1 MSMFRARATGSWAW
15 GGGATGMLE
24 PRATRLSQMR
34 AASCSLIALT
44 VVAAACDSPARAQA
58 QAQAQQPAQPAPS
71 PSPSGEGVWA
81 DRLITVS
88 GQPLAVPLGDRAYSV
103 TTITSDMLANEPSQR
118 LENALRLV
126 PGLQQFR
133 RSDARSANPTS
144 QGVTLR
150 GLGGNASS
158 RALLTL
164 DGVPQSDP
172 FGGWISF
179 PGYDAINLASVRIRR
194 GGGTGGDGPGAL
206 AGTIEL
212 DSAGIRPG
220 QSNVYGDLAYGSR
233 NSLEASLG
241 TTQALGGGGLSLS
254 AQYGRGDGFV
264 PIIASQRG
272 AADRSAPY
280 EQASVNLRFVAPLN
294 SETELQASARAFTD
308 QRERGFAFS
317 DNHND
322 GADASVR
329 LVGRGALPWSALAYV
344 QMRSFTSS
352 FAAIGAN
359 RATATQ
365 TLDQFNVPSTGLG
378 ARIELRP
385 VVGHGAELRVGGEWR
400 RTSGET
406 RELFTFVAGSPT
418 RMRRAGG
425 ISDILG
431 GFVEASWQAAP
442 ALLLTGGGR
451 IDHWRLTDGRLRET
465 VLATGAVLASSD
477 FANRSGWEGT
487 GRLGFAWDAASL
499 LTVRGAGYL
508 GWRLPTLNELYRPF
522 RVGADATAANPALAP
537 ERLQGI
543 EAGVDYEIFTLQL
556 GATVFWNRLDNAI
569 ANVTLARGPGTFPGV
584 GFVSGAGSFNQRQNL
599 AAVEARGIEL
609 EARVDIGDF
618 DLAAAYSYVDSKVR
632 AGQGQAAID
641 GLRPAQV
648 PSHFAT
654 GSLGWFPGGSETGI
668 NLTGRYVGAQFEDD
682 LGLLALDDAL
692 VLDARLAARISRN
705 LLLELRGENLFDTTV
720 QAAISGAGTVERGA
734 PRTIWLGVK
743 LDIE

>member
-1 MSMFRARATGSWAW
+1 VRISR
-15 GGGATGMLE
+15 
-24 PRATRLSQMR
+24 TRCTVSLGL
-34 AASCSLIALT
+34 AASLAATPAL
-44 VVAAACDSPARAQA
+44 AQDQSA
-58 QAQAQQPAQPAPS
+58 S
-71 PSPSGEGVWA
+71 EITWA
-81 DRLITVS
+81 DELITVV
-88 GQPLAVPLGDRAYSV
+88 GKPLDVPLGDRAYSV
-103 TTITSDMLANEPSQR
+103 TSITPDMLANEPSQR

-158 RALLTL
+158 RALLVL

-179 PGYDAINLASVRIRR
+179 PGYDAINLAAVRVRR
-194 GGGTGGDGPGAL
+194 GGGTGSDGPGAL

-212 DSAGIRPG
+212 DSAGIRPD

-233 NSLEASLG
+233 NSIEASVGTSQSLG
-241 TTQALGGGGLSLS
+241 AGGLSIS
-254 AQYGRGDGFV
+254 AQYARGDGFV
-264 PIIASQRG
+264 PTIARQRG
-272 AADRSAPY
+272 LVDRAAPY
-280 EQASVNLRFVAPLN
+280 EQAGINLRFVAPIDAD
-294 SETELQASARAFTD
+294 TEIQASARAFTD

-317 DNHND
+317 DNSND

-344 QMRSFTSS
+344 QMRSFASS
-352 FAAIGAN
+352 FAAISAD
-359 RATATQ
+359 RTAATQ

-378 ARIELRP
+378 ARIEIRP
-385 VVGHGAELRVGGEWR
+385 SIGEGAELRLGGEWR
-400 RTSGET
+400 RTTGET
-406 RELFTFVAGSPT
+406 RELFTYVAGNPT
-418 RMRRAGG
+418 RLRRAGG
-425 ISDILG
+425 ASDTFG
-431 GFVEASWQAAP
+431 AFAEASWQASP
-442 ALLLTGGGR
+442 DLLLTGGGR
-451 IDHWRLTDGRLRET
+451 VDRWTLTDGRLRET
-465 VLATGAVLASSD
+465 VLATGAPLTTTD

-499 LTVRGAGYL
+499 LTLRGAGYL

-522 RVGADATAANPALAP
+522 RVGADATAANAALAP
-537 ERLQGI
+537 ERLQGV
-543 EAGVDYEIFTLQL
+543 ELGLDWEIFTLQL

-584 GFVSGAGSFNQRQNL
+584 GFVSAAGSFNQRQNL
-599 AAVEARGIEL
+599 DAVEARGIEV
-609 EARVDIGDF
+609 EARADVGDF
-618 DLAAAYSYVDSKVR
+618 NFAAAYSYVDAEVR
-632 AGQGQAAID
+632 AGPGQAAID

-648 PSHFAT
+648 PRHFAT
-654 GSLGWFPGGSETGI
+654 GSVGWFPRGNDSGV
-668 NLTGRYVGAQFEDD
+668 NLTARYVGSQFEDD

-692 VLDARLAARISRN
+692 TLDARAALRISRN
-705 LLLELRGENLFDTTV
+705 LLVELRGENLFDATV
-720 QAAISGAGTVERGA
+720 QAAISGPGIIERGM

>member
-1 MSMFRARATGSWAW
+1 
-15 GGGATGMLE
+15 
-24 PRATRLSQMR
+24 MR
-34 AASCSLIALT
+34 ISRSTPCIVSLGLAASLAATPAL
-44 VVAAACDSPARAQA
+44 AQDQSA
-58 QAQAQQPAQPAPS
+58 S
-71 PSPSGEGVWA
+71 EITWA
-81 DRLITVS
+81 DALITVV
-88 GQPLAVPLGDRAYSV
+88 GKPLDVPLGDRAYSV
-103 TTITSDMLANEPSQR
+103 TSITPDMLANEPSQR

-158 RALLTL
+158 RALLML

-179 PGYDAINLASVRIRR
+179 PGYDAINLAAVRVRR
-194 GGGTGGDGPGAL
+194 GGGTGSDGPGAL

-212 DSAGIRPG
+212 DSAGIRPD

-233 NSLEASLG
+233 NSIEASVGTSQSLG
-241 TTQALGGGGLSLS
+241 AGGLSIS
-254 AQYGRGDGFV
+254 AQYARGDGFV
-264 PIIASQRG
+264 PTIARQRG
-272 AADRSAPY
+272 LVDRAAPY
-280 EQASVNLRFVAPLN
+280 KQAGINLRFVAPIDAD
-294 SETELQASARAFTD
+294 TEIQASARAFTD

-317 DNHND
+317 DNSND

-344 QMRSFTSS
+344 QMRSFASS
-352 FAAIGAN
+352 FAAISAD
-359 RATATQ
+359 RTAATQ

-378 ARIELRP
+378 ARIEIRP
-385 VVGHGAELRVGGEWR
+385 SIGEGAELRLGGEWR
-400 RTSGET
+400 RTTGET
-406 RELFTFVAGSPT
+406 RELFTYVAGNPT
-418 RMRRAGG
+418 RLRRAGG
-425 ISDILG
+425 ASDTFG
-431 GFVEASWQAAP
+431 AFAEASWQASP
-442 ALLLTGGGR
+442 DLLLTGGGR
-451 IDHWRLTDGRLRET
+451 VDRWTLTDGRLRET
-465 VLATGAVLASSD
+465 VLATGAPLTTTD

-499 LTVRGAGYL
+499 LTLRGAGYL

-522 RVGADATAANPALAP
+522 RVGADATAANAALAP
-537 ERLQGI
+537 ERLQGV
-543 EAGVDYEIFTLQL
+543 ELGLDWEIFTLQL

-584 GFVSGAGSFNQRQNL
+584 GFVSAAGSFNQRQNL
-599 AAVEARGIEL
+599 DAVEARGIEI
-609 EARVDIGDF
+609 EARADVGDF
-618 DLAAAYSYVDSKVR
+618 NFAAAYSYVDAEVR
-632 AGQGQAAID
+632 AGPGQVAID

-648 PSHFAT
+648 PRHFAT
-654 GSLGWFPGGSETGI
+654 GSVGWFPQGNDSGV
-668 NLTGRYVGAQFEDD
+668 NLTARYVGSQFEDD

-692 VLDARLAARISRN
+692 TLDARAALRISRN
-705 LLLELRGENLFDTTV
+705 LLVELRGENLFDATV
-720 QAAISGAGTVERGA
+720 QAAISGPGIIERGM

>member
-1 MSMFRARATGSWAW
+1 MRGSALTNRPVFL
-15 GGGATGMLE
+15 GL
-24 PRATRLSQMR
+24 
-34 AASCSLIALT
+34 AASL
-44 VVAAACDSPARAQA
+44 AASPAVAQEVTEEFA
-58 QAQAQQPAQPAPS
+58 SDP
-71 PSPSGEGVWA
+71 
-81 DRLITVS
+81 LITVV
-88 GQPLAVPLGDRAYSV
+88 GKPLDVPLGDRAYSV
-103 TTITSDMLANEPSQR
+103 TSITPDMLANEPSQR

-158 RALLTL
+158 RALLVL

-179 PGYDAINLASVRIRR
+179 PGYDAINLGAVRVRR

-212 DSAGIRPG
+212 DSAGISAG
-220 QSNVYGDLAYGSR
+220 QSNLYGDLAYGSR
-233 NSLEASLG
+233 NSLEASVG
-241 TTQALGGGGLSLS
+241 TTQALGAGGLSIS
-254 AQYGRGDGFV
+254 AQYARGDGFV
-264 PIIASQRG
+264 PLIAQQRG
-272 AADRSAPY
+272 AVDRAAPY
-280 EQASVNLRFVAPLN
+280 EQAGVNLRFVAPIN

-322 GADASVR
+322 GADASIR

-344 QMRSFTSS
+344 QVRSFASS
-352 FAAIGAN
+352 FAAISAD
-359 RATATQ
+359 RSTATQ

-378 ARIELRP
+378 ARLEIRP
-385 VVGHGAELRVGGEWR
+385 SLGNGAELRLGGEWR
-400 RTSGET
+400 RTTGET
-406 RELFTFVAGSPT
+406 RELYTFVAGDPT
-418 RMRRAGG
+418 RLRRAGG
-425 ISDILG
+425 ASDIFG
-431 GFVEASWQAAP
+431 AFAEASWQASP
-442 ALLLTGGGR
+442 DLLLTGGGR
-451 IDHWRLTDGRLRET
+451 IDRWTLTEGSLRET
-465 VLATGAVLASSD
+465 VLATGAPLTTTD
-477 FANRSGWEGT
+477 FADRSGWEGT

-522 RVGADATAANPALAP
+522 RVGADATAANAALAP
-537 ERLQGI
+537 ERLQGV
-543 EAGVDYEIFTLQL
+543 ELGLDWEIFTLQL

-584 GFVSGAGSFNQRQNL
+584 GFVSAAGSFNQRQNL
-599 AAVEARGIEL
+599 DAVEARGVEI
-609 EARVDIGDF
+609 EARADIGDF
-618 DLAAAYSYVDSKVR
+618 NLAAAYSYVDAEVN
-632 AGQGQAAID
+632 AGPGQAAID

-648 PSHFAT
+648 PRHFAT
-654 GSLGWFPGGSETGI
+654 GSLGWFPQGNDSGI
-668 NLTGRYVGAQFEDD
+668 NLTARYVGSQFEDD

-692 VLDARLAARISRN
+692 TLDARAALRIHRN
-705 LLLELRGENLFDTTV
+705 LLVELRGENLFDATV
-720 QAAISGAGTVERGA
+720 QAAISGPGMIERGM

>member
-1 MSMFRARATGSWAW
+1 MVSLG
-15 GGGATGMLE
+15 L
-24 PRATRLSQMR
+24 
-34 AASCSLIALT
+34 AASLAATPAL
-44 VVAAACDSPARAQA
+44 AQD
-58 QAQAQQPAQPAPS
+58 QPAS
-71 PSPSGEGVWA
+71 EIIWA
-81 DRLITVS
+81 DALITVV
-88 GQPLAVPLGDRAYSV
+88 GKPLDVPLGDRAYSV
-103 TTITSDMLANEPSQR
+103 TSITPDMLANEPSQR

-158 RALLTL
+158 RALLVL

-179 PGYDAINLASVRIRR
+179 PGYDAINLAAVRVRR
-194 GGGTGGDGPGAL
+194 GGGTGSDGPGAL

-212 DSAGIRPG
+212 DSAGIRPD

-233 NSLEASLG
+233 NSIEASVGTSQSLG
-241 TTQALGGGGLSLS
+241 AGGLSIS
-254 AQYGRGDGFV
+254 AQYARGDGFV
-264 PIIASQRG
+264 PTIARQRG
-272 AADRSAPY
+272 LVDRAAPY
-280 EQASVNLRFVAPLN
+280 EQAGINLRFVAPIDAD
-294 SETELQASARAFTD
+294 TEIQASARAFTD

-317 DNHND
+317 DNSND

-344 QMRSFTSS
+344 QMRSFASS
-352 FAAIGAN
+352 FAAISAD
-359 RATATQ
+359 RTAATQ

-378 ARIELRP
+378 ARIEIRP
-385 VVGHGAELRVGGEWR
+385 SIGEGAELRLGGEWR
-400 RTSGET
+400 RTTGET
-406 RELFTFVAGSPT
+406 RELFTYVAGNPT
-418 RMRRAGG
+418 RLRRAGG
-425 ISDILG
+425 ASDTFG
-431 GFVEASWQAAP
+431 AFAEASWQASP
-442 ALLLTGGGR
+442 DLLLTGGGR
-451 IDHWRLTDGRLRET
+451 VDRWTLTDGRLRET
-465 VLATGAVLASSD
+465 VLATGAPLTTTD

-499 LTVRGAGYL
+499 LTLRGAGYL

-522 RVGADATAANPALAP
+522 RVGADATAANAALAP
-537 ERLQGI
+537 ERLQGV
-543 EAGVDYEIFTLQL
+543 ELGLDWEIFTLQL

-584 GFVSGAGSFNQRQNL
+584 GFVSAAGSFNQRQNL
-599 AAVEARGIEL
+599 DAVEARGIEV
-609 EARVDIGDF
+609 EARADVGDF
-618 DLAAAYSYVDSKVR
+618 NFAAAYSYVDAEVR
-632 AGQGQAAID
+632 AGPGQAAID

-648 PSHFAT
+648 PRHFAT
-654 GSLGWFPGGSETGI
+654 GSVGWFPQGNDSGV
-668 NLTGRYVGAQFEDD
+668 NLTARYIGSQFEDD

-692 VLDARLAARISRN
+692 TLDARAALRISRN
-705 LLLELRGENLFDTTV
+705 LLVELRGENLFDATV
-720 QAAISGAGTVERGA
+720 QAAISGPGIIERGM

>member
-1 MSMFRARATGSWAW
+1 MG
-15 GGGATGMLE
+15 L
-24 PRATRLSQMR
+24 
-34 AASCSLIALT
+34 AASLAATPAL
-44 VVAAACDSPARAQA
+44 AQD
-58 QAQAQQPAQPAPS
+58 QPAS
-71 PSPSGEGVWA
+71 EIIWA
-81 DRLITVS
+81 DALITVV
-88 GQPLAVPLGDRAYSV
+88 GKPLDVPLGDRAYSV
-103 TTITSDMLANEPSQR
+103 TSITPDMLANEPSQR

-158 RALLTL
+158 RALLVL

-179 PGYDAINLASVRIRR
+179 PGYDAINLAAVRVRR
-194 GGGTGGDGPGAL
+194 GGGTGSDGPGAL

-212 DSAGIRPG
+212 DSAGIRPD

-233 NSLEASLG
+233 NSIEASVGTSQSLG
-241 TTQALGGGGLSLS
+241 AGGLSIS
-254 AQYGRGDGFV
+254 AQYARGDGFV
-264 PIIASQRG
+264 PTIARQRG
-272 AADRSAPY
+272 LVDRAAPY
-280 EQASVNLRFVAPLN
+280 EQAGINLRFVAPIDAD
-294 SETELQASARAFTD
+294 TEIQASARAFTD

-317 DNHND
+317 DNSND

-344 QMRSFTSS
+344 QMRSFASS
-352 FAAIGAN
+352 FAAISAD
-359 RATATQ
+359 RTAATQ

-378 ARIELRP
+378 ARIEIRP
-385 VVGHGAELRVGGEWR
+385 SIGEGAELRLGGEWR
-400 RTSGET
+400 RTTGET
-406 RELFTFVAGSPT
+406 RELFTYVAGNPT
-418 RMRRAGG
+418 RLRRAGG
-425 ISDILG
+425 ASDTFG
-431 GFVEASWQAAP
+431 AFAEASWQASP
-442 ALLLTGGGR
+442 DLLLTGGGR
-451 IDHWRLTDGRLRET
+451 VDRWTLTDGRLRET
-465 VLATGAVLASSD
+465 VLATGAPLTTTD

-499 LTVRGAGYL
+499 LTLRGAGYL

-522 RVGADATAANPALAP
+522 RVGADATAANAALAP
-537 ERLQGI
+537 ERLQGV
-543 EAGVDYEIFTLQL
+543 ELGLDWEIFTLQL

-584 GFVSGAGSFNQRQNL
+584 GFVSAAGSFNQRQNL
-599 AAVEARGIEL
+599 DAVEARGIEV
-609 EARVDIGDF
+609 EARADVGDF
-618 DLAAAYSYVDSKVR
+618 NFAAAYSYVDAEVR
-632 AGQGQAAID
+632 AGPGQAAID

-648 PSHFAT
+648 PRHFAT
-654 GSLGWFPGGSETGI
+654 GSVGWFPQGNDSGV
-668 NLTGRYVGAQFEDD
+668 NLTARYIGSQFEDD

-692 VLDARLAARISRN
+692 TLDARAALRISRN
-705 LLLELRGENLFDTTV
+705 LLVELRGENLFDATV
-720 QAAISGAGTVERGA
+720 QAAISGPGIIERGM

>member
-1 MSMFRARATGSWAW
+1 VRISR
-15 GGGATGMLE
+15 
-24 PRATRLSQMR
+24 TRCTVSLGL
-34 AASCSLIALT
+34 AASLAATPAL
-44 VVAAACDSPARAQA
+44 AQD
-58 QAQAQQPAQPAPS
+58 QPAS
-71 PSPSGEGVWA
+71 EITWA
-81 DRLITVS
+81 DALITVV
-88 GQPLAVPLGDRAYSV
+88 GKPLDVPLGDRAYSV
-103 TTITSDMLANEPSQR
+103 TSITPDMLANEPSQR

-158 RALLTL
+158 RALLML

-179 PGYDAINLASVRIRR
+179 PGYDAINLAAVRVRR
-194 GGGTGGDGPGAL
+194 GGGTGSDGPGAL

-212 DSAGIRPG
+212 DSAGIRPD

-233 NSLEASLG
+233 NSIEASVGTSQSLG
-241 TTQALGGGGLSLS
+241 AGGLSIS
-254 AQYGRGDGFV
+254 AQYARGDGFV
-264 PIIASQRG
+264 PTIARQRG
-272 AADRSAPY
+272 LVDRAAPY
-280 EQASVNLRFVAPLN
+280 EQAGINLRFVAPIDAD
-294 SETELQASARAFTD
+294 TELQASARAFTD

-317 DNHND
+317 DNSND

-344 QMRSFTSS
+344 QMRSFASS
-352 FAAIGAN
+352 FAAISAD
-359 RATATQ
+359 RTAATQ

-378 ARIELRP
+378 ARIEIRP
-385 VVGHGAELRVGGEWR
+385 SIGEGAELRLGGEWR
-400 RTSGET
+400 RTTGET
-406 RELFTFVAGSPT
+406 RELFTYVAGNPT
-418 RMRRAGG
+418 RLRRAGG
-425 ISDILG
+425 ASDTFG
-431 GFVEASWQAAP
+431 AFAEASWQASP
-442 ALLLTGGGR
+442 DLLLTGGGR
-451 IDHWRLTDGRLRET
+451 VDRWTLTDGRLRET
-465 VLATGAVLASSD
+465 VLATGAPLTTTD

-499 LTVRGAGYL
+499 LTLRGAGYL

-522 RVGADATAANPALAP
+522 RVGADATAANAALAP
-537 ERLQGI
+537 ERLQGV
-543 EAGVDYEIFTLQL
+543 ELGLDWEIFTLQL

-584 GFVSGAGSFNQRQNL
+584 GFVSAAGSFNQRQNL
-599 AAVEARGIEL
+599 DAVEARGIEV
-609 EARVDIGDF
+609 EARADVGDF
-618 DLAAAYSYVDSKVR
+618 NFAAAYSYVDAEVR
-632 AGQGQAAID
+632 AGPGQAAID

-648 PSHFAT
+648 PRHFAT
-654 GSLGWFPGGSETGI
+654 GSVGWFPQGSDSGV
-668 NLTGRYVGAQFEDD
+668 NLTARYVGSQFEDD

-692 VLDARLAARISRN
+692 TLDARAALRISRN
-705 LLLELRGENLFDTTV
+705 LLVELRGENLFDATV
-720 QAAISGAGTVERGA
+720 QAAISGPGIIERGM